1 MFSNNNQ
8 TNFTHQLIFGLVAT
22 FLCGLGFSIVM
33 PVTPFLVSPYVNNAN
48 QQALVVT
55 LLMSTYAVC
64 VFLTAPIIGYFSD
77 RFGRRP
83 VLLFSLLGATLG
95 FLIFGLANSLEMLF
109 LGRIIEGITG
119 GSIATIFAYF
129 ADITPEKDRTKYF
142 GWISAVAGFGT
153 VMGPTIGGLLTKFGN
168 STPLFLAA
176 SISFLNF
183 ILGYFVMKETVVKEE
198 QLEKIS
204 LTALNPI
211 NQMKGLFANKSVR
224 IILFLGFLL
233 WVPNGSLQSILS
245 QFSIDTFQLSP
256 SQIGMVFSIIGIQ
269 DILSQVFVMPKL
281 LLKKSD
287 RQIVSLGITFQ
298 LLGYSFIVFSQ
309 ISSMIV
315 LFIVGMLL
323 FGFGESIFSPA
334 FNGLLSKSV
343 SKSEQGKIQGGSQS
357 IQSLAR
363 IFGSLIGGQ
372 LYVYA
377 GHFAPAVMGIC
388 LSVMAIWLSSKVIRL
403 QLVKDN

>member
-8 TNFTHQLIFGLVAT
+8 STFRHQLIFGLIAT

-33 PVTPFLVSPYVNNAN
+33 PVTPFLVNPYVENAN

-64 VFLTAPIIGYFSD
+64 VFLSAPIIGFCSD

-83 VLLFSLLGATLG
+83 VLLFSLLGATVG
-95 FLIFGLANSLEMLF
+95 FLTFGLANSLELLF

-129 ADITPEKDRTKYF
+129 ADITPERERTKYF

-153 VMGPTIGGLLTKFGN
+153 VMGPTLGGLLTKFGY
-168 STPLFLAA
+168 STPLLFAA
-176 SISFLNF
+176 SISFFNF
-183 ILGYFVMKETVVKEE
+183 VLGYFVMKETVIKEDND
-198 QLEKIS
+198 EKIS
-204 LTALNPI
+204 LNVFNPI
-211 NQMKGLFANKSVR
+211 NQLKELLTNKSVR

-233 WVPNGSLQSILS
+233 WVPNGALQSILS

-269 DILSQVFVMPKL
+269 DIFSQVFIMPKL
-281 LLKKSD
+281 LLKKTD
-287 RQIVSLGITFQ
+287 RQIVSLGIIFQ

-309 ISSMIV
+309 ITTVISM
-315 LFIVGMLL
+315 FIIGMLL

-343 SKSEQGKIQGGSQS
+343 PKSDQGRIQGGNQS
-357 IQSLAR
+357 VQSLAR
-363 IFGSLIGGQ
+363 IFGPVIGGQ
-372 LYVYA
+372 LYVKM
-377 GHFAPAVMGIC
+377 GHFYPAIMGIC
-388 LSVMAIWLSSKVIRL
+388 FSFMAIWLSFRVMRL
-403 QLVKDN
+403 KLVENN